1 MERAVATHAGNSY
14 RRVSI
19 HLANPAPWVENV
31 SVVTALIFTADGQ
44 DGLQG
49 RQGFQG
55 FKVFRV
61 LSNLAIEQKCFII
74 TMVQI
79 KNKKK

>member
-1 MERAVATHAGNSY
+1 M
-14 RRVSI
+14 
-19 HLANPAPWVENV
+19 ANPAPWVENV

-79 KNKKK
+79 KNKKNNDIIYYINI